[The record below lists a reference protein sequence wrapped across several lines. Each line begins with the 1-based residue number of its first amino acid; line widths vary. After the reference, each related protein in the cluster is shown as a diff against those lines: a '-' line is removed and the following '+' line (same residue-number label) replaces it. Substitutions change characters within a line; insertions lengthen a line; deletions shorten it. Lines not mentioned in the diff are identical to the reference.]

1 MSHMK
6 YFMQRRKRL
15 LDHMTRLDYS
25 LILITDPSYIFYFT
39 GYHSALGAE
48 WGRPELFVLMQNG
61 ESYLITP
68 SMEEEMANAQTDLT
82 QVIPWTDGLDNE
94 WRKPLSQLLSKAD
107 SERLGIDYLK
117 IPRVVWDFIVEHKNQ
132 NNIEDICPIVESMRM
147 IKDDYEIQIARHTGE
162 VAVAM
167 LEAAMEVAA
176 PGVYEFEVSL
186 AAERAGTYKAAE
198 LMKKYYEEDEPFN
211 YPNISNH
218 QQIMAAGKLT
228 TMCHHRAGMTQLKHG
243 EPLFICHCGAV
254 SFKGF
259 YLGFDRTL
267 FVGKGNEEVSRLLN
281 IAEASQKAA
290 LSEIKPGAVAEDV
303 FSAYA
308 EVIQSAGYPI
318 PFRAGRSLGFSVNG
332 APQLAKGDQTILK
345 EGMIFAVDGGA
356 DGQNYR
362 TQVGDSILVTKDGYE
377 FITPF
382 TKKHDELIVY

>member
-15 LDHMTRLDYS
+15 LEHMTRLDYS

-186 AAERAGTYKAAE
+186 AAERAGTYKAA
-198 LMKKYYEEDEPFN
+198 K
-211 YPNISNH
+211 
-218 QQIMAAGKLT
+218 
-228 TMCHHRAGMTQLKHG
+228 
-243 EPLFICHCGAV
+243 
-254 SFKGF
+254 
-259 YLGFDRTL
+259 
-267 FVGKGNEEVSRLLN
+267 
-281 IAEASQKAA
+281 
-290 LSEIKPGAVAEDV
+290 
-303 FSAYA
+303 
-308 EVIQSAGYPI
+308 
-318 PFRAGRSLGFSVNG
+318 
-332 APQLAKGDQTILK
+332 
-345 EGMIFAVDGGA
+345 
-356 DGQNYR
+356 
-362 TQVGDSILVTKDGYE
+362 
-377 FITPF
+377 
-382 TKKHDELIVY
+382 